1 MPRRLLFVITSGF
14 LCVPAQEFD
23 PRLSV
28 HTIVREDVFAGFL
41 ENNFERLTQGEKKI
55 DALLGQRADA
65 KASLLAW
72 KGGATLYRAVRA
84 HEAKQPADFQRLYAE
99 ALDLFRQG
107 REAGASL
114 GYSAVYGGTYAT
126 LGDRLP
132 EAERAAGWKGAYEA
146 YREIYKAQEKT
157 VDKMPLHLK
166 GELLA
171 GLAMSAQRT
180 GKTEE
185 ATQWTA
191 KIIDSMPGTPYA
203 ARALTWKN
211 KPELMSRTS
220 LACQS
225 CHEQGRLAARQAAL
239 AKQP

>member
-1 MPRRLLFVITSGF
+1 MRRLLFAVTAAVM
-14 LCVPAQEFD
+14 CVSAQEFD
-23 PRLSV
+23 SRLSV
-28 HTIVREDVFAGFL
+28 HTIVREDVLAGFL
-41 ENNFERLTQGEKKI
+41 ENNLERLTEGEKKV
-55 DALLGQRADA
+55 DALLGQRANA
-65 KASLLAW
+65 KADLLAW

-84 HEAKQPADFQRLYAE
+84 HEANQPVEFKRLYAE
-99 ALDLFRQG
+99 ATDLFRLG
-107 REAGASL
+107 REAGVTF
-114 GYSAVYGGTYAT
+114 GYSAVLGGSYAT

-132 EAERAAGWKGAYEA
+132 EAERAAGWKDAYDA
-146 YREIYKAQEKT
+146 YRQMYKAQEKT

-185 ATQWTA
+185 AEQWTA

-203 ARALTWKN
+203 ARAMTWRN
-211 KPELMSRTS
+211 KPELMGRTS

-225 CHEQGRLAARQAAL
+225 CHEQGRLVARQTAL